1 MPWRR
6 IAYRA
11 IRPLLFTI
19 DSEEIHRFSL
29 SALRLA
35 GGSRGG
41 RALLGLA
48 GGASLEGGR
57 VEVAGLRFPSRVGL
71 GAGFD
76 KDAVA
81 LRGWAALGFGFAEI
95 GTVTPLP
102 QAGNP
107 RPRLFRLREDDALIN
122 RMGFNNAGA
131 QAVARHL
138 ASARWKLPPG
148 FVVGVNIGR
157 NATTAPEDTIRDYLA
172 VQQRLAPHADYWA
185 VNVSSPNTPGLR
197 DLQAPKQLRALLD
210 ALADAGQKLGPA
222 RPIFVKLAPDM
233 LPGEMEAVIAAV
245 LRTRAKGLILAN
257 TTTSRDRLAADHE
270 LAAEVGGLSGAP
282 LLTRTRGL
290 VRRVRALVGHRL
302 AIIASG
308 GIGSGQD
315 AATLIAAGADLVQL
329 WTGLVY
335 AGPSLIGETT
345 KAVRPRQDGLIR

>member
-11 IRPLLFTI
+11 VRPLLFRF

-29 SALRLA
+29 RALRLA
-35 GGSRGG
+35 GASTAG
-41 RALLGLA
+41 RSLAELA
-48 GGASLEGGR
+48 GGAALRGTE
-57 VEVAGLRFPSRVGL
+57 VEVAGLRFRSRVGL

-81 LRGWAALGFGFAEI
+81 LRGWAALGLGFAEI

-107 RPRLFRLREDDALIN
+107 RPRLFRLPEDQALIN

-131 QAVARHL
+131 RVVARNL
-138 ASARWKLPPG
+138 AAARRRLPG
-148 FVVGVNIGR
+148 DFLVGVNIGR
-157 NATTAPEDTIRDYLA
+157 NANTEADDAIRDYLA
-172 VQQRLAPHADYWA
+172 VQQRLAPHADYLA

-197 DLQAPKQLRALLD
+197 ALQSPKHLRALLD
-210 ALADAGQKLGPA
+210 ALADAGRRLGPA
-222 RPIFVKLAPDM
+222 RPIFVKLSPDM
-233 LPGEMEAVIAAV
+233 LPGEMEAVVEAV
-245 LRTRAKGLILAN
+245 LATRAKGLILAN
-257 TTTSRDRLAADHE
+257 TTVSRDRLAAYEDS
-270 LAAEVGGLSGAP
+270 AEPGGLSGRP

-290 VRRVRALVGHRL
+290 VRRVRGLVGDRL

-308 GIGSGQD
+308 GIGSAED
-315 AATLIAAGADLVQL
+315 AAMLVDAGADLVQL

-335 AGPSLIGETT
+335 AGPGLIGEAT
-345 KAVRPRQDGLIR
+345 KALRPAPGGLIR